1 MSTSTFRAAPMYPSG
16 PLHAPTT
23 LTIDLDAI
31 AANWRLLRD
40 RTAHGVAT
48 AVIKA
53 DGYGLG
59 VEPVARTLVDAG
71 CETLFVAH
79 LDEAI
84 AVLSAFVGRVAPRV
98 VVLNGLHDPSDAAVY
113 AEHGI
118 MPILNDLGQIEAWR
132 RFCGARETRLPALLH
147 IDTGMSRLGLDR
159 TETGTLIAEPN
170 RLDGVDLRFVM
181 SHMACGD
188 TPDHPMNREQRD
200 RFADITARLPRAAE
214 GAMLAAS
221 SASFLG
227 SDYHFDAIRPGVAL
241 FGGRPN
247 TVAPNPM
254 RPVVTLESRILQ
266 VRRIDPPET
275 VGYGAAHGVEGT
287 TMIATIAVGYADGFL
302 RALSNSARA
311 RVGETDVP
319 VVGRISMDLITI
331 DVTNVPGAKAG
342 DLVTLI
348 DARETIDDVA
358 DKAGTIGYEILTS
371 LGSRYAR
378 RYVGA
383 AA

>member
-1 MSTSTFRAAPMYPSG
+1 MYPSG
-16 PLHAPTT
+16 LSHASTT
-23 LTIDLDAI
+23 LTVDLDAI

-40 RTAHGVAT
+40 RTAHRNVT

-59 VEPVARTLVDAG
+59 VEPVARTLAQAG
-71 CETLFVAH
+71 CETFFVAH

-84 AVLSAFVGRVAPRV
+84 AVLSAFEGNTAPRV
-98 VVLNGLHDPSDAAVY
+98 AVLNGLHTPGDAAVY

-118 MPILNDLGQIEAWR
+118 LPTLNDLGQVDAWSRFR
-132 RFCGARETRLPALLH
+132 RARETALPALLH
-147 IDTGMSRLGLDR
+147 VDTGMSRLGLDR
-159 TETGTLIAEPN
+159 RETEILIAEPE
-170 RLDGVDLRFVM
+170 RLAGLDIRYVM

-188 TPDHPMNREQRD
+188 TPDHPLNREQRD
-200 RFADITARLPRAAE
+200 RFADVTARLPRAAE
-214 GAMLAAS
+214 GGMLAAS

-227 SDYHFDAIRPGVAL
+227 PDYHFDAIRPGVAL

-247 TVAPNPM
+247 TVERNPM
-254 RPVVTLESRILQ
+254 RPVVTLEARILQ
-266 VRRIDPPET
+266 TRRIDPPET
-275 VGYGAAHGVEGT
+275 VGYGAAHRVEGET
-287 TMIATIAVGYADGFL
+287 VIATIAVGYADGFL
-302 RALSNSARA
+302 RSLSSKARA

-331 DVTNVPGAKAG
+331 DVTKVPGVKSG
-342 DLVTLI
+342 DVVTLI
-348 DARETIDDVA
+348 DGRETIDDVA

-378 RYVGA
+378 RYVGGA
-383 AA
+383 A